1 MFPTLLIDLDRD
13 NSIWSGSDLNL
24 MAMARDQAVDEDAEL
39 LRAHLDGD
47 REAFARLYD
56 KHDRLCFQF
65 IRRLL
70 GSSGADAEDL
80 HQETWLAVSRH
91 ASSFDSLKA
100 SFGAWLYTIAR
111 RKVWDHFRKQTTTR
125 LVLGQDDL
133 ILAVPDLGP
142 TPLQQA
148 ESRETAL
155 ALIHAVEALPLAQ
168 RETFILFAEGG
179 LSLEEIAGITEVSA
193 ETSKSRLRYA
203 RATLRRV
210 LSEREVSHG

>member
-1 MFPTLLIDLDRD
+1 M
-13 NSIWSGSDLNL
+13 GQ
-24 MAMARDQAVDEDAEL
+24 DQAIGEDAEL
-39 LRAHLDGD
+39 LRAHLGGD
-47 REAFARLYD
+47 REAFARLYER
-56 KHDRLCFQF
+56 HDRPCFQF
-65 IRRLL
+65 IRRIL

-91 ASSFDSLKA
+91 ASSFDPRKA

-111 RKVWDHFRKQTTTR
+111 RKVWDHFRKQKITH
-125 LVLGQDDL
+125 LVPAQEEV
-133 ILAVPDLGP
+133 IAAIPDPGP

-168 RETFILFAEGG
+168 RETFILFAECE
-179 LSLEEIAGITEVSA
+179 LSLEEIAEITEVNA

-203 RATLRRV
+203 RTSLRRF
-210 LSEREVSHG
+210 LSEREAIHG

>member
-1 MFPTLLIDLDRD
+1 
-13 NSIWSGSDLNL
+13 
-24 MAMARDQAVDEDAEL
+24 MAPHQAADEDADL
-39 LRAHLDGD
+39 LRAHIDGD
-47 REAFARLYD
+47 REAFAQLYD
-56 KHDRLCFQF
+56 RHDQPCFQF

-91 ASSFDSLKA
+91 ASSFDPLKA

-111 RKVWDHFRKQTTTR
+111 RKAWDHLRKQKVIR
-125 LVLGQDDL
+125 LVPGQEDL
-133 ILAVPDLGP
+133 LLAVPDLGP
-142 TPLQQA
+142 TPLQEA

-155 ALIHAVEALPLAQ
+155 ALINAVEALPLAQ

-179 LSLEEIAGITEVSA
+179 LSLEEIAKITEVSA

-210 LSEREVSHG
+210 LSEREAIHG

>member
-1 MFPTLLIDLDRD
+1 M
-13 NSIWSGSDLNL
+13 GQ
-24 MAMARDQAVDEDAEL
+24 DQAIGEDADL
-39 LRAHLDGD
+39 LRAHLGGD

-56 KHDRLCFQF
+56 KYDRPCFQF
-65 IRRLL
+65 IRRIL

-91 ASSFDSLKA
+91 ASSFDPRKA

-111 RKVWDHFRKQTTTR
+111 RKVWDHFRKTKVTH
-125 LVLGQDDL
+125 LVPAQADV
-133 ILAVPDLGP
+133 IAAVPDPGP

-155 ALIHAVEALPLAQ
+155 ALILAVEALPLAQ
-168 RETFILFAEGG
+168 RETFILFVECE
-179 LSLEEIAGITEVSA
+179 LSLEEIAEITEVNA

-203 RATLRRV
+203 RMSLRRF
-210 LSEREVSHG
+210 LAEREAIHG

>member
-1 MFPTLLIDLDRD
+1 MTQ
-13 NSIWSGSDLNL
+13 
-24 MAMARDQAVDEDAEL
+24 DQAADEDSVL
-39 LRAHLDGD
+39 LRAHVDGN

-56 KHDRLCFQF
+56 RHDRPCFQF
-65 IRRLL
+65 IRRIL
-70 GSSGADAEDL
+70 GSSSADAEDL

-91 ASSFDSLKA
+91 APSFDPHKA

-111 RKVWDHFRKQTTTR
+111 RKVWDHLRKQKITR
-125 LVLGQDDL
+125 LVSGQEEF
-133 ILAVPDLGP
+133 ILAIPDLGP
-142 TPLQQA
+142 TPLQET

-155 ALIHAVEALPLAQ
+155 ALINAVEALPLAQ

-193 ETSKSRLRYA
+193 ETSKSRLRYV

-210 LSEREVSHG
+210 LSEREAVNG

>member
-1 MFPTLLIDLDRD
+1 
-13 NSIWSGSDLNL
+13 
-24 MAMARDQAVDEDAEL
+24 MARDQAADEDADL
-39 LRAHLDGD
+39 LRAHRDGD

-56 KHDRLCFQF
+56 RHDRSSFQF
-65 IRRLL
+65 VRRLL

-91 ASSFDSLKA
+91 AASFDPRKA

-111 RKVWDHFRKQTTTR
+111 RKVWDHLRKQATVR
-125 LVLGQDDL
+125 LVSGQEDL
-133 ILAVPDLGP
+133 LLAVPDLGP
-142 TPLQQA
+142 TPLQEA

-155 ALIHAVEALPLAQ
+155 ALINAVEALPLAQ
-168 RETFILFAEGG
+168 RETFILFAESG
-179 LSLEEIAGITEVSA
+179 LSLEEIAEITEVSA

-210 LSEREVSHG
+210 LSQGEAVHG

>member
-1 MFPTLLIDLDRD
+1 
-13 NSIWSGSDLNL
+13 

-39 LRAHLDGD
+39 LRAHINGD

-56 KHDRLCFQF
+56 SHDRSCFQF
-65 IRRLL
+65 IRRVL

-80 HQETWLAVSRH
+80 HQETWLAVSRA
-91 ASSFDSLKA
+91 ASSFDPLKA

-111 RKVWDHFRKQTTTR
+111 RKVWDHFRKQKITH
-125 LVLGQDDL
+125 LVSAQEDL
-133 ILAVPDLGP
+133 ILAVPDPGP
-142 TPLQQA
+142 TPLQQV

-155 ALIHAVEALPLAQ
+155 ALINAVEALPLAQ

-179 LSLEEIAGITEVSA
+179 LSLEEIAEITEVST

-210 LSEREVSHG
+210 LSKQEAISWLIRHQTRSMGPIATLRAS